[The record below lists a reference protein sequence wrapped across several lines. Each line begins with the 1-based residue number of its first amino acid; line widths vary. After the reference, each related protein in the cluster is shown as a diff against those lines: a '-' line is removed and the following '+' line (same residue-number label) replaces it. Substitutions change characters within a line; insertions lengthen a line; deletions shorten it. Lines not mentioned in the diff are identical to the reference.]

1 MIHPDTFNVV
11 EFSGAKGLVFIGEKF
26 IVYRRDDTTK
36 NSPGLLDLPGGG
48 REGGETPFET
58 FKREVKEEFGVT
70 ISENDILASY
80 RKDSM
85 VNLGTKSFFIV
96 TKPLGITV
104 KDIVFGNEG
113 TEWMLMVPEEFI
125 QRSDGIE
132 RQQKRVGKYLMG
144 NMVSE

>member
-1 MIHPDTFNVV
+1 
-11 EFSGAKGLVFIGEKF
+11 
-26 IVYRRDDTTK
+26 
-36 NSPGLLDLPGGG
+36 
-48 REGGETPFET
+48 
-58 FKREVKEEFGVT
+58 
-70 ISENDILASY
+70 
-80 RKDSM
+80 M